1 MSVVI
6 LAGEGDSTWILAN
19 ALQHAVPL
27 QAVIVERGMGQLQFA
42 KRRAAK
48 LGWPT
53 VIGQVMFIMY
63 AKILKLFSR
72 SRSRQIMAEHG
83 LVAEPSSRL
92 QVIRVAS
99 ANDETTISLLQR
111 LRPRVVVVNGTGI
124 LSRRL
129 LQAVNAVFINMHAGI
144 TPKYRGV
151 HGGYWAL
158 ANGDASHA
166 GVTVHLVDAGID
178 TGGVLYQAHIT
189 PGRRDNF
196 CTYPLLQLSA
206 GLPSMARA
214 VNDALAGALNPVDP
228 KLPSRLYYHPT
239 LWGYWWTR
247 LRRGVR

>member
-27 QAVIVERGMGQLQFA
+27 QAVIVERGMGKLQFA
-42 KRRAAK
+42 RRRAAK

-53 VIGQVMFIMY
+53 VLGQVLFILY
-63 AKILKLFSR
+63 SKILKMLSR

-83 LVAEPSSRL
+83 LVAEPSSKL

-99 ANDETTISLLQR
+99 ANDASTISLLQR
-111 LRPRVVVVNGTGI
+111 LGPRVVVVNGTGI

-129 LQAVNAVFINMHAGI
+129 LEAVNAVFINMHAGI

-151 HGGYWAL
+151 HGGYWAM
-158 ANGDASHA
+158 ANGDAPHA

-178 TGGVLYQAHIT
+178 TGGVLYQTQIA
-189 PGRRDNF
+189 PGPRDNF

-206 GLPSMARA
+206 GLPLMVRA
-214 VNDALAGALNPVDP
+214 VNDALAGVLKTVDP
-228 KLPSRLYYHPT
+228 RLPSRLYHHPT

-247 LRRGVR
+247 LLRGVR